1 MSLFQFKFSNLI
13 HKSDNQL
20 KIDFNP
26 SGKTFKLCS
35 VLSILIKTSDKLK
48 FSNLN
53 CTFWLIISDTAFS
66 ILSIVSSY
74 CLTFEFNFISFAYD
88 LLNKEV
94 LIQLSIVYSL
104 FGFLLNSKL
113 SNKGLLFAIK
123 LSMWCSILKIILI
136 KFINKS

>member
-1 MSLFQFKFSNLI
+1 M
-13 HKSDNQL
+13 
-20 KIDFNP
+20 
-26 SGKTFKLCS
+26 
-35 VLSILIKTSDKLK
+35 
-48 FSNLN
+48 
-53 CTFWLIISDTAFS
+53 IISDTAFS

-123 LSMWCSILKIILI
+123 LSELSSTNFLLPEYA
-136 KFINKS
+136 NKAESKVDSGFDLEIRAFL